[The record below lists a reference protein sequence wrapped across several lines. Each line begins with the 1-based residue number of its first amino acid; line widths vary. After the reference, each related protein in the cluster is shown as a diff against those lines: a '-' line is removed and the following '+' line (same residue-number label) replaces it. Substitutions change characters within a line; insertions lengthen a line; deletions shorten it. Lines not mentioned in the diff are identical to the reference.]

1 MYERIDIY
9 TRMPCPRIAYAYT
22 SSTRMSRTLADA
34 CRRFADDTGCNIE
47 SGAARGF
54 WPGLFLFSDSL
65 ITFACLTLAKANDIG

>member
-47 SGAARGF
+47 SIRACWSERGDNVRLRGA
-54 WPGLFLFSDSL
+54 
-65 ITFACLTLAKANDIG
+65 